1 MHVMKKL
8 HDNDKKNEN
17 NSKQKT
23 VVLSKQ
29 NYEKLK
35 DLGFTGDSF
44 NTVMGRLL
52 ERLEEDE
59 D

>member
-29 NYEKLK
+29 NYDKLK